1 MFLFDWI
8 MKVPDS
14 YWKKEWNAER
24 IRRQRAEA
32 DAKCYK
38 DEADY
43 TNESLGLLTDRDMK
57 QARAIDALNK
67 KLIDVRKELS
77 DAYAKLDSQDKEI
90 MLLHEALKSERKLNK
105 VLYRQ
110 GYEDAQE
117 RAGKDEPA

>member
-1 MFLFDWI
+1 MFIFDLI
-8 MKVPDS
+8 MKAPDS
-14 YWKKEWNAER
+14 YWKKEYNAER
-24 IRRQRAEA
+24 IRRQKAEA

-43 TNESLGLLTDRDMK
+43 TNESLGLLSDRDMK

-110 GYEDAQE
+110 GYEDA
-117 RAGKDEPA
+117 AGKGVES

>member
-1 MFLFDWI
+1 MFLFDLI
-8 MKVPDS
+8 MKAPDS
-14 YWKKEWNAER
+14 YWKKEYNAER
-24 IRRQRAEA
+24 IRRQKAEA
-32 DAKCYK
+32 DAKYYK

-43 TNESLGLLTDRDMK
+43 TNESLGLLSDRDMK

-90 MLLHEALKSERKLNK
+90 MLLHEALKSERNLNK